1 MGNNIP
7 SYSEWFDNL
16 TDNDLEELELT
27 GSDLE
32 AAYADYA
39 SMLQD
44 NAYDQYKDDSWQEE
58 LSL

>member
-1 MGNNIP
+1 MGNRVP
-7 SYSEWFDNL
+7 SYSEWCDNL

-32 AAYADYA
+32 AAYAEYV

>member
-1 MGNNIP
+1 MGNTIL
-7 SYSEWFDNL
+7 SYSEWCDNL

-32 AAYADYA
+32 VSYAEYV

-44 NAYDQYKDDSWQEE
+44 DAYDQYKDDS
-58 LSL
+58 LLNT

>member
-1 MGNNIP
+1 MGNRVP
-7 SYSEWFDNL
+7 SYSEWCDSL

-32 AAYADYA
+32 VAYAEYV

-44 NAYDQYKDDSWQEE
+44 NAYDQYKDDS
-58 LSL
+58 LLDS

>member
-1 MGNNIP
+1 MGNTIP
-7 SYSEWFDNL
+7 RYSEWCDNL
-16 TDNDLEELELT
+16 TDNELEELELT

-32 AAYADYA
+32 VTYAEYVA
-39 SMLQD
+39 MLQD